1 MIPRM
6 WICPDCNQL
15 VPSPL
20 KGKCPNGHA
29 LWDGGILSP
38 TREQSVGRAF
48 IMAAGICLVIAILIV
63 GSRVVFPEAAVGH
76 VLGLTLVA
84 FIVAGIVGLL
94 RGLRWKRKGGPASRL
109 APRAFGM
116 ALGCILAGGG
126 LLAIGFALGLAH

>member
-15 VPSPL
+15 VPSPVNR
-20 KGKCPNGHA
+20 KCPNGHA
-29 LWDGGILSP
+29 LFDGRILSP
-38 TREQSVGRAF
+38 AREQSFGRAF
-48 IMAAGICLVIAILIV
+48 VTAAGVCLGIAILIV
-63 GSRVVFPEAAVGH
+63 GSRLFFPDAAVGH

-84 FIVAGIVGLL
+84 FIVAGVVGLL
-94 RGLRWKRKGGPASRL
+94 RGLRWKRQGGPVSRL

>member
-15 VPSPL
+15 VPSPV
-20 KGKCPNGHA
+20 KRKCPNGHA

-48 IMAAGICLVIAILIV
+48 IMAAGICLLIAILIV

-76 VLGLTLVA
+76 VLGLALVA

-94 RGLRWKRKGGPASRL
+94 RGCRWKSQGGPVSRL

-116 ALGCILAGGG
+116 ALGCILAGAG